1 MSVIRQ
7 KAHQQYWIN
16 KINFITDYDVLQ
28 SSALGSVEI
37 NDSIIIK
44 WVSDLL

>member
-1 MSVIRQ
+1 MSSDSA

-28 SSALGSVEI
+28 SSALSSGECGSI
-37 NDSIIIK
+37 NYK
-44 WVSDLL
+44 RVSDLL